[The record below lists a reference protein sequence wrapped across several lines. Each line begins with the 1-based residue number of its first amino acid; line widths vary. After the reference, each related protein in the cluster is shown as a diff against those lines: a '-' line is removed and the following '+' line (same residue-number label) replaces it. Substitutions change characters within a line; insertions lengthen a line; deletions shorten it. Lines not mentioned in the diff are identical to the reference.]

1 MNDNIKIAIIDYGL
15 GNLRSVYGAV
25 DKLGHQTY
33 ITNDIEK
40 LEKTI
45 ADVGKQQ
52 EQLQANMFALHGALQ
67 QCDQFLEILSKESKE
82 DE

>member
-1 MNDNIKIAIIDYGL
+1 MIDVKVIEE
-15 GNLRSVYGAV
+15 R
-25 DKLGHQTY
+25 KLTIQG
-33 ITNDIEK
+33 DIEK

-67 QCDQFLEILSKESKE
+67 QCDQFLGMLSEESKE
-82 DE
+82 ND